1 MKSDDISRLKTRL
14 RRMHQHI
21 LVPPGNITRKSAV
34 LVRLISLFFLAWI
47 GAAATPAFASDHAD
61 PTRLLYPESNITDL
75 FFYPDGDRMTLI
87 FNVRRALLNPPP
99 YNLTS
104 FVYRVDIDLKTPV
117 SFDNAANRARYGG
130 TVLTTDSLTP
140 TVSVVLRLKNDATI
154 DKVEFPGFLQPEN
167 IRYEATVRD
176 DPFNFPRFYKKNAIT
191 MVMSI
196 PRASFPGNPANF
208 ILWGG
213 TYRNGEKIDHVG
225 RSIRTQLP
233 RFGFL
238 NTLEPKAQKTALADR
253 KGQLD
258 DIYNFLRGNREWWS
272 QAIAEFMEFTILLRK
287 YDVEPD
293 VMIYSDRFPAG
304 YPNGRLLTDDVVAQ
318 TCAFGDCLL
327 QELSFIEGDWPR
339 STANDKPFLSEWPY
353 EAPPWPSAK
362 ETPPTRS
369 IWPYAIALLIAIG
382 LVFWLIGEA
391 LRFLLKRL
399 WRLWTRFVISAH

>member
-1 MKSDDISRLKTRL
+1 M
-14 RRMHQHI
+14 HI
-21 LVPPGNITRKSAV
+21 LLWLG
-34 LVRLISLFFLAWI
+34 IS
-47 GAAATPAFASDHAD
+47 TTNAFASDHAD
-61 PTRLLYPESNITDL
+61 PTRLLSPESNITDL
-75 FFYPDGDRMTLI
+75 FFFPDGDRMTLI

-99 YNLTS
+99 YNLSS
-104 FVYRVDIDLKTPV
+104 FVYRVDFDLKTPV
-117 SFDNAANRARYGG
+117 SFEDPANRARYGG
-130 TVLTTDSLTP
+130 TVLTTDSLAP
-140 TVSVVLRLKNDATI
+140 TASVVLRLKNDATI
-154 DKVEFPGFLQPEN
+154 SKVEFPGFSAPET
-167 IRYEATVRD
+167 IRYEAMVRD

-191 MVMSI
+191 MVLSI
-196 PRASFPGNPANF
+196 PRSSFPGNPSDF

-238 NTLEPKAQKTALADR
+238 NTLEPRAQKSAIEDR
-253 KGQLD
+253 KGTLD

-304 YPNGRLLTDDVVAQ
+304 YPNGRLLKDDVVAE

-327 QELSFIEGDWPR
+327 QELSFIEGDYPR
-339 STANDKPFLSEWPY
+339 STANDKPFLTTWPY
-353 EAPPWPSAK
+353 EAAPWPSAR
-362 ETPPTRS
+362 EMPPTGS
-369 IWPYAIALLIAIG
+369 IWPYAIALIVGIG
-382 LVFWLIGEA
+382 LIFWLIGEA
-391 LRFLLKRL
+391 LKFLVKRL

>member
-1 MKSDDISRLKTRL
+1 MKNDECRSLKTRQWRL
-14 RRMHQHI
+14 HANI
-21 LVPPGNITRKSAV
+21 LGSSSNTPRKITV
-34 LVRLISLFFLAWI
+34 LTRLLSVLFLAWI
-47 GAAATPAFASDHAD
+47 GVAATPAFASDHAD

-117 SFDNAANRARYGG
+117 SFENAANRARYGG
-130 TVLTTDSLTP
+130 TVLTTDSLSP
-140 TVSVVLRLKNDATI
+140 TVSVILRLKNDATI
-154 DKVEFPGFLQPEN
+154 DKVEFPGFLSPEN

-176 DPFNFPRFYKKNAIT
+176 DPFNFPRFYKRNAIT

-196 PRASFPGNPANF
+196 PRASFPANPASF

-238 NTLEPKAQKTALADR
+238 NTLEPKVQKEALEAR
-253 KGQLD
+253 KGRLD

-293 VMIYSDRFPAG
+293 VMIYSDRFPVG

-327 QELSFIEGDWPR
+327 QELSFIEGEWPR
-339 STANDKPFLSEWPY
+339 STTNDKPFLSDWPY
-353 EAPPWPSAK
+353 EAAPWPSAK
-362 ETPPTRS
+362 ETPPTGS
-369 IWPYAIALLIAIG
+369 IWPYAIGLLFGVG
-382 LVFWLIGEA
+382 LIFWLIGEA

>member
-1 MKSDDISRLKTRL
+1 MAPNSRLAL
-14 RRMHQHI
+14 L
-21 LVPPGNITRKSAV
+21 LVLLLWLGVSTTNTI
-34 LVRLISLFFLAWI
+34 
-47 GAAATPAFASDHAD
+47 ASDHAD
-61 PTRLLYPESNITDL
+61 PTRLLAPESNITDL
-75 FFYPDGDRMTLI
+75 FLFPDGDRMTLI

-99 YNLTS
+99 YNLAS
-104 FVYRVDIDLKTPV
+104 FVYRVDFDLKTPV
-117 SFDNAANRARYGG
+117 SFEDAANRARYGG
-130 TVLTTDSLTP
+130 TVLTTDSIAP
-140 TVSVVLRLKNDATI
+140 TASVVLRLKNDATI
-154 DKVEFPGFLQPEN
+154 DKVEFPGFTAPET
-167 IRYEATVRD
+167 IRYEAMVRD
-176 DPFNFPRFYKKNAIT
+176 DPFNFPRFYKRNAVT
-191 MVMSI
+191 MVLSI
-196 PRASFPGNPANF
+196 PRAAFPGNPSDF

-238 NTLEPKAQKTALADR
+238 NTLEPKAQKAALEDR
-253 KGQLD
+253 KGTLD

-272 QAIAEFMEFTILLRK
+272 QALAEFMEFTVLLRK

-293 VMIYSDRFPAG
+293 VMIYSDRFPVG

-327 QELSFIEGDWPR
+327 QELSFIEGDFPR
-339 STANDKPFLSEWPY
+339 STTNDKPFLSVWPY

-362 ETPPTRS
+362 ETPPTGS
-369 IWPYAIALLIAIG
+369 IWPYAIGLLVAIG

-391 LRFLLKRL
+391 LRFLIKRL